1 MAEEKDK
8 EASKFLSDYLSGGA
22 KTKSDAETLSE
33 VVKALAERGTT
44 VKDAS
49 GLVEALKAILGVQE
63 AAQKRAAE
71 TNVVDN
77 ALANTWFKE
86 HWPEPRKCPICAH
99 TNWAMAPNFA
109 HVPLELI
116 GRKPVGTYQP
126 VRSFPCVV
134 VACLTCGNQLFF
146 NANAMGLLPAGS
158 E

>member
-1 MAEEKDK
+1 MPMADEKDR
-8 EASKFLSDYLSGGA
+8 ELSD
-22 KTKSDAETLSE
+22 
-33 VVKALAERGTT
+33 ALAAYFK
-44 VKDAS
+44 VLSKAS
-49 GLVEALKAILGVQE
+49 GRVGIGTEALMHGIGERVPGLGAGQISE
-63 AAQKRAAE
+63 TIRKLLADSQKKAAE
-71 TNVVDN
+71 TNTVDN
-77 ALANTWFKE
+77 ALANAWFTE
-86 HWPEPRKCPICAH
+86 HWPEPRKCPVCAH

-146 NANAMGLLPAGS
+146 NANAMKLLPEAS